1 MWYENK
7 MLSLHQKQSY
17 KFRIKMNIPIESL
30 NFQMLNVGLAKHD
43 ADWNWQNVVSP
54 FTRIYLVTEGCAK
67 LYLPNR
73 VVDLQSGHM
82 YIVPA
87 HTVHSYECAGKFSHY
102 YLHFYEGFKKETD
115 IFDFYDFP
123 VEIDSNV
130 LDEAIFDN
138 MCKHHPE
145 AQLPASDPTAY
156 DNMGKFI
163 DYVHRYNE
171 LSLAEKMELRGS
183 ILILFSKFVHKAQA
197 KVWTQDKRLAKVL
210 THIHNN
216 IYEEISIDDLAAMV
230 CVTKSHFI
238 RIFVKMIG
246 MSPLQYINR
255 KKIDKAELLLITD
268 DQPIKEIAYD
278 LGYNDHSYFIRLF
291 KKITGITPMAYRK
304 NMR

>member
-1 MWYENK
+1 
-7 MLSLHQKQSY
+7 
-17 KFRIKMNIPIESL
+17 
-30 NFQMLNVGLAKHD
+30 MLNVGLAKHD

-163 DYVHRYNE
+163 DYIHRYNE

-183 ILILFSKFVHKAQA
+183 ILTLFSKFVHKAQA

-255 KKIDKAELLLITD
+255 KKIDRAELLLITD

>member
-1 MWYENK
+1 
-7 MLSLHQKQSY
+7 
-17 KFRIKMNIPIESL
+17 MNIPLESL
-30 NFQMLNVGLAKHD
+30 NFQMLNIGLAQHD

-67 LYLPNR
+67 LYLPNT
-73 VVDLQSGHM
+73 VVNLKAKHM

-87 HTVHSYECAGKFSHY
+87 HTVHSYECTGKFSHY

-123 VEIDSNV
+123 VEVDSDN
-130 LDEAIFDN
+130 LDEAIFNN
-138 MCKHHPE
+138 MCRLHPE
-145 AQLPASDPTAY
+145 AQLPASDPTTY

-163 DYVHRYNE
+163 NYVHRYNG

-183 ILILFSKFVHKAQA
+183 ILVLFSKFVNKAQA
-197 KVWTQDKRLAKVL
+197 KVWTLDKRLAKVL
-210 THIHNN
+210 TYIHNN
-216 IYEEISIDDLAAMV
+216 IYEEISIDDLAAIA

-238 RIFVKMIG
+238 RLFVKIIG
-246 MSPLQYINR
+246 MSPLQYINK
-255 KKIDKAELLLITD
+255 KKIDRAELLLITD
-268 DQPIKEIAYD
+268 NQPIKEIAYD

>member
-1 MWYENK
+1 
-7 MLSLHQKQSY
+7 
-17 KFRIKMNIPIESL
+17 MNIPIESL
-30 NFQMLNVGLAKHD
+30 NFQILNIGFAQHD

-67 LYLPNR
+67 LYLPNT
-73 VVDLQSGHM
+73 VVELKAKHM

-87 HTVHSYECAGKFSHY
+87 HTIHSYKCTGKFSHY

-123 VEIDSNV
+123 VEIDSDK
-130 LDEAIFDN
+130 LDEAIFNN
-138 MCKHHPE
+138 MCKLHPE
-145 AQLPASDPTAY
+145 AQLPASDPTTY
-156 DNMGKFI
+156 DNMEKFI
-163 DYVHRYNE
+163 DYVNRYNG

-183 ILILFSKFVHKAQA
+183 ILVLFSKFVNKAQA

-210 THIHNN
+210 TYIHNN
-216 IYEEISIDDLAAMV
+216 IYEEINIDDLAAMA

-238 RIFVKMIG
+238 RLFVKTIG
-246 MSPLQYINR
+246 ISPLQYINK
-255 KKIDKAELLLITD
+255 KKINRAELLLITD
-268 DQPIKEIAYD
+268 NQPIKEIAYD
-278 LGYNDHSYFIRLF
+278 LGNNDHSYFIRLF

>member
-1 MWYENK
+1 
-7 MLSLHQKQSY
+7 
-17 KFRIKMNIPIESL
+17 MNIPIESL
-30 NFQMLNVGLAKHD
+30 NFQILNIGFAQHD

-67 LYLPNR
+67 LYLPNT
-73 VVDLQSGHM
+73 VVELKAKHM

-87 HTVHSYECAGKFSHY
+87 HTIHSYKCTGKFSHY

-123 VEIDSNV
+123 VEIDSDK
-130 LDEAIFDN
+130 LDEAIFNN
-138 MCKHHPE
+138 MCKLHPE
-145 AQLPASDPTAY
+145 AQLPASAPTTY

-163 DYVHRYNE
+163 DYVNRYNG

-183 ILILFSKFVHKAQA
+183 ILVLFSKFVNKAQD

-210 THIHNN
+210 TYIHNN
-216 IYEEISIDDLAAMV
+216 IYEEINIDDLAAMA

-238 RIFVKMIG
+238 RLFVKTIG
-246 MSPLQYINR
+246 ISPLQYINK
-255 KKIDKAELLLITD
+255 KKIDRAELLLITD
-268 DQPIKEIAYD
+268 NQPIKEIAYD

-291 KKITGITPMAYRK
+291 KKITSITPMAYRK